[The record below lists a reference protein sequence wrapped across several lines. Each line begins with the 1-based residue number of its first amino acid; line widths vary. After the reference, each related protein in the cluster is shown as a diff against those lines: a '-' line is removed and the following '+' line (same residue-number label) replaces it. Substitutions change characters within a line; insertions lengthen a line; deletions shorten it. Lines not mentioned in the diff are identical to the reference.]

1 MIRSA
6 VLTIIFVFLLLPTVV
21 VAQNWRVDEIVIEGN
36 RRVEQGA
43 IRAVL
48 SARPGEAVPAE
59 EIDRDLQAIFR
70 LGRFR
75 DVTAEIEERNGK
87 NVLVYK
93 VEEQPLVR
101 RIEFADNK
109 ELSEEKLRPLL
120 TVKVPD
126 IYSPPKVKETIEA
139 LRKAYIEEGYYA
151 ASIDPQLVV
160 NDENEGT
167 LTFRINEGTKVYI
180 DNIRF
185 DGNNVI
191 TDKELRKVM
200 ETKEKWVFSWLTG
213 RGTYNEQILQNDL
226 EIVADHYYNQGYVQ
240 VKVRQPRITLSEDNE
255 EMDVDIEIDE
265 GAQFRV
271 GELNVQGDL
280 LQNSE
285 EILALSKLK
294 PNDIF
299 SRELLRASVLAINN
313 LYADRG
319 YAYVNVSP
327 LTRIDPEKKLV
338 NLVFDIEQGIQVTID
353 HIRIIGNSKTRDK
366 VIRREMKV
374 AEGELYNA
382 SKLNES
388 RRKVNNLGFFDE
400 VKIATTK
407 SADDRMDVDVEVKE
421 RPTGT
426 FSVGVGYSS
435 VDGVVGQGSVTQEN
449 FLGRALKLNLAASVG
464 SKSTTYQLG
473 LTDPWFLD
481 RDLTLGFDL
490 YKTDREW
497 DDFSKRTNGGDFK
510 LGFPVTENSRA
521 FFIYRYEEK
530 EIFDVDATATQ
541 FVQDQEGESTL
552 SSVTGTLTR
561 NTTDYRLD
569 PTRGSVASASV
580 EFAGLGGTQKFAQ
593 YNLDYRHFFPFKW
606 DTVFSAHG
614 HLGYIHGVGGEEV
627 PIDERFFLGGL
638 NSLRGFESRTV
649 GPRER
654 NLDDTDWEYS
664 GGDKAA
670 YFNFEYL
677 VPLLKE
683 MNLKGVLFFDAGNA
697 WGEEERYF
705 DDMRYSVGGG
715 IRWFSPMGP
724 LRLEWGYNLDPRDDE
739 PQSNF
744 EFSIG
749 SFF

>member
-1 MIRSA
+1 MS
-6 VLTIIFVFLLLPTVV
+6 
-21 VAQNWRVDEIVIEGN
+21 
-36 RRVEQGA
+36 RRRYVPFFP
-43 IRAVL
+43 
-48 SARPGEAVPAE
+48 SDPGEAVSAE

-75 DVTAEIEERNGK
+75 DVAAEIEERSGK

-93 VEEQPLVR
+93 VEERPLVR
-101 RIEFADNK
+101 KIEFADNK

-120 TVKVPD
+120 TIKVPD
-126 IYSPPKVKETIEA
+126 IYSPQKVKESVEA

-167 LTFRINEGTKVYI
+167 LTFRVNEGEKVYI
-180 DNIRF
+180 GNIRF
-185 DGNNVI
+185 DGNKI
-191 TDKELRKVM
+191 LSDKELRKVM
-200 ETKEKWVFSWLTG
+200 ETKEKWIFSWLTG
-213 RGTYNEQILQNDL
+213 RGTYNEQVLQNDL
-226 EIVADHYYNQGYVQ
+226 DIVADQYYNQGYVQ
-240 VKVRQPRITLSEDNE
+240 VKVRQPRITLKDDNKK
-255 EMDVDIEIDE
+255 MDVDIEIDE
-265 GAQFRV
+265 GEQFRV
-271 GELNVQGDL
+271 GELTVQGDL
-280 LQNSE
+280 LQSKE

-299 SRELLRASVLAINN
+299 SREQLRASVLAVNN

-338 NLVFDIEQGIQVTID
+338 NLAFDIEQGIQVTID
-353 HIRIIGNSKTRDK
+353 RIRITGNEKTRDK

-374 AEGELYNA
+374 TEGELYNA

-400 VKIATTK
+400 VKIATSK
-407 SADDRMDVDVEVKE
+407 SADDRMDVNVEVKE

-464 SKSTTYQLG
+464 SKSTTYQIG

-490 YKTDREW
+490 YKTEREW
-497 DDFSKRTNGGDFK
+497 NDFSKRTDGGDLK
-510 LGFPVTENSRA
+510 VGFPVAEDTRA
-521 FFIYRYEEK
+521 YFVYRYEEK
-530 EIFDVDATATQ
+530 EIFDVDESATD
-541 FVQDQEGESTL
+541 FVKQQKGESTL
-552 SSVTGTLTR
+552 SSISGSLTR

-569 PTRGSVASASV
+569 PSSGSVASASV
-580 EFAGLGGTQKFAQ
+580 EIAGLGGTQKFAQ
-593 YNLDYRHFFPFKW
+593 LNLDYRHFFPFKW
-606 DTVFSAHG
+606 DTVFSTHG
-614 HLGYIHGVGGEEV
+614 HLGYIHGLAGEEI

-649 GPRER
+649 GPRELK
-654 NLDDTDWEYS
+654 LDGDYEYT
-664 GGDKAA
+664 GGDRAA

-697 WGEEERYF
+697 WDEDERY
-705 DDMRYSVGGG
+705 DGLRYSAGGG

-724 LRLEWGYNLDPRDDE
+724 CALSGGTISNQKEDE